1 MMRRRASRV
10 SRPPASP
17 QRSDR
22 TRVSQTATLIETEQF
37 RSDRRVIS
45 LIGVSHGASHFYQLA
60 LPPLFLLINKA
71 EGFSFVELA
80 TLTTVFYVASAVC
93 QPFSGF
99 LVDRFG
105 ARRVLLAGLGLLA
118 GATTLLGV
126 LPYYPIL
133 LALSIVAGM
142 GNSVFHPCDY
152 SIMNA
157 TISEGRMARAFS
169 IHMFGGYAGYVLAPI
184 SMIFLG
190 NLIGWQSA
198 IIVAGAFG
206 VLLFGILWG
215 GSRDFKDSTHEQMDA
230 GSAIQPFAASLKVL
244 KSAPVIMCWVFFFF
258 SAMGQVGLMTFTPT
272 LMHEIYSFELQAA
285 GAFVSVMI
293 GAVMFGVL
301 CGGYL
306 GDVFRKPDVVVTV
319 GYLVGAGL
327 VAAIW
332 HFEQSSWLL
341 YGIFAFVG
349 FLYGV
354 VFPSRELLIRAA
366 TPKGAS
372 GRVFGFVYSGMD
384 FGAALI
390 PVVFGWLVDN
400 GIPRTAFLCVAIL
413 WILSVIVMLMTNAAT
428 KKHAIAVPE

>member
-1 MMRRRASRV
+1 M
-10 SRPPASP
+10 
-17 QRSDR
+17 
-22 TRVSQTATLIETEQF
+22 SQAATLSDTDLL
-37 RSDRRVIS
+37 RRDRRVIS

-60 LPPLFLLINKA
+60 LPPLFLLINGA
-71 EGFSFVELA
+71 EGFSYVQLA
-80 TLTTVFYVASAVC
+80 SLTMAFYIASAVC

-105 ARRVLLAGLGLLA
+105 ARVVLLAGLGLLA
-118 GATTLLGV
+118 GATTLMGII
-126 LPYYPIL
+126 PIL
-133 LALSIVAGM
+133 PVLLVLSILAGI

-169 IHMFGGYAGYVLAPI
+169 FHMFGGYAGYVLAPV

-190 NLIGWQSA
+190 NLVGWQLA
-198 IIVAGAFG
+198 ITAAGAVG
-206 VLLFGILWG
+206 LVLFAILWG
-215 GSRDFKDSTHEQMDA
+215 GSRDFRDSTHERA
-230 GSAIQPFAASLKVL
+230 ESGAAQEPLRESVKTLTT
-244 KSAPVIMCWVFFFF
+244 APVIMCWVFFFF
-258 SAMGQVGLMTFTPT
+258 TAMGQMGLMTFVPT
-272 LMHEIYSFELQAA
+272 LMHEIYSFDLQAA

-293 GAVMFGVL
+293 GAVMIGVL
-301 CGGYL
+301 CGGYI
-306 GDVFRKPDVVVTV
+306 GDLFRKPDLIVTGGYTV
-319 GYLVGAGL
+319 GAFL
-327 VAAIW
+327 VASIW
-332 HFEQSSWLL
+332 LLDLSSWQL
-341 YGIFAFVG
+341 YGIFAVVG

-390 PVVFGWLVDN
+390 PVLFGWFVDT

-413 WILSVIVMLMTNAAT
+413 WLLSVVVMQMTNAAT
-428 KKHAIAVPE
+428 KKQALAAAE

>member
-1 MMRRRASRV
+1 M
-10 SRPPASP
+10 
-17 QRSDR
+17 
-22 TRVSQTATLIETEQF
+22 SQAATLSDIDVL
-37 RSDRRVIS
+37 RRDRRIIS
-45 LIGVSHGASHFYQLA
+45 LIGISHCASHFYQLA

-71 EGFSFVELA
+71 ENLSFVDLA
-80 TLTTVFYVASAVC
+80 ALTMAFYIASAVC

-118 GATTLLGV
+118 GATTLMGLV
-126 LPYYPIL
+126 PLYPVMFG
-133 LALSIVAGM
+133 LSILAGI

-157 TISEGRMARAFS
+157 SISEGRMARAFS
-169 IHMFGGYAGYVLAPI
+169 IHMFGGYAGYVLAPV

-198 IIVAGAFG
+198 ILLAGAFG
-206 VLLFGILWG
+206 LLLFAILWG
-215 GSRDFKDSTHEQMDA
+215 GSRDFRDSTHERAESGDA
-230 GSAIQPFAASLKVL
+230 PEPIGASIKALM
-244 KSAPVIMCWVFFFF
+244 SAPVIMCWAFFFF
-258 SAMGQVGLMTFTPT
+258 VAMGQMGLMTFVPT
-272 LMHEIYSFELQAA
+272 LMHEIYAFELQSA

-293 GAVMFGVL
+293 GAVMVGVL
-301 CGGYL
+301 CGGYV
-306 GDVFRKPDVVVTV
+306 GDLLRKPDVVVTV
-319 GYLVGAGL
+319 GYIVGACL
-327 VAAIW
+327 VASIW
-332 HFEQSSWLL
+332 YFEQSRWVL
-341 YGIFAFVG
+341 YGIFAVIG

-390 PVVFGWLVDN
+390 PVLFGWFVDT
-400 GIPRTAFLCVAIL
+400 GISRTAFLCVAIL

-428 KKHAIAVPE
+428 KKQALAAAE

>member
-1 MMRRRASRV
+1 
-10 SRPPASP
+10 
-17 QRSDR
+17 
-22 TRVSQTATLIETEQF
+22 VSQSATLSDSDLL
-37 RSDRRVIS
+37 RRDRRVIS

-60 LPPLFLLINKA
+60 LPPLFTLINIA
-71 EGFSFVELA
+71 EGYSFVELA
-80 TLTTVFYVASAVC
+80 TLTLAFYIASAIC

-105 ARRVLLAGLGLLA
+105 ARRVLLAGLGMLA
-118 GATTLLGV
+118 AATTLIGAM
-126 LPYYPIL
+126 PFYPAMFL
-133 LALSIVAGM
+133 LSIVAGI

-157 TISEGRMARAFS
+157 TISESRMARAFS
-169 IHMFGGYAGYVLAPI
+169 FHMFGGYAGYVLAPV

-198 IIVAGAFG
+198 IIVAGAVG
-206 VLLFGILWG
+206 LVLFAILWS
-215 GSRDFKDSTHEQMDA
+215 GSRDFRDSTHERAESGEVQEPLK
-230 GSAIQPFAASLKVL
+230 QSLKAL
-244 KSAPVIMCWVFFFF
+244 TRAPVIMCWVFFFF
-258 SAMGQVGLMTFTPT
+258 VAMGQMGLMTFVPT
-272 LMHEIYSFELQAA
+272 LMHEIYAFDLQAA

-293 GAVMFGVL
+293 GAVMVGVL

-306 GDVFRKPDVVVTV
+306 GDVFHKPDVVVTT
-319 GYLVGAGL
+319 GYIIGAFL
-327 VAAIW
+327 VACIW
-332 HFEQSSWLL
+332 HFELTTWQL
-341 YGIFAFVG
+341 YVIFAVVG

-390 PVVFGWLVDN
+390 PVLFGWFVDT
-400 GIPRTAFLCVAIL
+400 GIPRTAFLCVAIVWL
-413 WILSVIVMLMTNAAT
+413 LSVVVMLMTNAAT
-428 KKHAIAVPE
+428 KKQALAAAE

>member
-1 MMRRRASRV
+1 
-10 SRPPASP
+10 
-17 QRSDR
+17 
-22 TRVSQTATLIETEQF
+22 VSQSATLSDSDLL
-37 RSDRRVIS
+37 RRDRRVIS

-60 LPPLFLLINKA
+60 LPPLFTLINIA
-71 EGFSFVELA
+71 EGYSFVELA
-80 TLTTVFYVASAVC
+80 TLTLAFYIASAIC

-105 ARRVLLAGLGLLA
+105 ARRVLLAGLGMLA
-118 GATTLLGV
+118 AATTLIGAM
-126 LPYYPIL
+126 PFYPAMFL
-133 LALSIVAGM
+133 LSIVAGI

-157 TISEGRMARAFS
+157 TISESRMARAFS
-169 IHMFGGYAGYVLAPI
+169 FHMFGGYAGYVLAPV

-198 IIVAGAFG
+198 IIVAGAVG
-206 VLLFGILWG
+206 LVLFAILWS
-215 GSRDFKDSTHEQMDA
+215 GSRDFRDSTHERAESGEVQEPLK
-230 GSAIQPFAASLKVL
+230 QSLKAL
-244 KSAPVIMCWVFFFF
+244 TRAPVIMCWVFFFF
-258 SAMGQVGLMTFTPT
+258 VAMGQMGLMTFVPT
-272 LMHEIYSFELQAA
+272 LMHEIYAFDLQAA

-293 GAVMFGVL
+293 GAVMVGVL

-306 GDVFRKPDVVVTV
+306 GDVFHKPDVVVTT
-319 GYLVGAGL
+319 GYIIGAFL
-327 VAAIW
+327 VACIW
-332 HFEQSSWLL
+332 HFELTTWQL
-341 YGIFAFVG
+341 YVIFAVVG

-390 PVVFGWLVDN
+390 PVLFGWFVDT

-413 WILSVIVMLMTNAAT
+413 WLLSVVVMLMTNAAT
-428 KKHAIAVPE
+428 KKQALAAAE

>member
-1 MMRRRASRV
+1 
-10 SRPPASP
+10 
-17 QRSDR
+17 
-22 TRVSQTATLIETEQF
+22 VSQSAALSDSEVIG
-37 RSDRRVIS
+37 RDRRVTS

-60 LPPLFLLINKA
+60 LPPLFPLINKA
-71 EGFSFVELA
+71 ENFSFVELA
-80 TLTTVFYVASAVC
+80 TLTMAFYIASAVC
-93 QPFSGF
+93 QPCSGF

-118 GATTLLGV
+118 GATTLMGV
-126 LPYYPIL
+126 LPFYPVL
-133 LALSIVAGM
+133 FLLSIVAGL

-152 SIMNA
+152 SIMSA

-169 IHMFGGYAGYVLAPI
+169 FHMFGGYAGYVLAPV

-198 IIVAGAFG
+198 IIVAGAIG
-206 VLLFGILWG
+206 LILFAILWG
-215 GSRDFKDSTHEQMDA
+215 GSRDFRDSTHERAESGAEQEPLR
-230 GSAIQPFAASLKVL
+230 QSLKAL
-244 KSAPVIMCWVFFFF
+244 TKAPVVMCWVFFFF
-258 SAMGQVGLMTFTPT
+258 VAMGQMGLMTFVPT
-272 LMHEIYSFELQAA
+272 LMHEIYEFDLQAA

-306 GDVFRKPDVVVTV
+306 GDYFRKPDVVVTT
-319 GYLVGAGL
+319 GYIVGAIL
-327 VAAIW
+327 VAVIW
-332 HFEQSSWLL
+332 RFSLTSWEL
-341 YGIFAFVG
+341 YGIFAVIG
-349 FLYGV
+349 FLYGI

-390 PVVFGWLVDN
+390 PVLFGWFVDT

-413 WILSVIVMLMTNAAT
+413 WLLSVIVMLMTNAAT
-428 KKHAIAVPE
+428 KKQALAAAE

>member
-1 MMRRRASRV
+1 M
-10 SRPPASP
+10 
-17 QRSDR
+17 
-22 TRVSQTATLIETEQF
+22 SQSATLSDSDLL
-37 RSDRRVIS
+37 RRDRRVIS

-60 LPPLFLLINKA
+60 LPPLFTLINKA
-71 EGFSFVELA
+71 EGYSFVELA
-80 TLTTVFYVASAVC
+80 TLTLAFYIASAIC

-105 ARRVLLAGLGLLA
+105 ARRVLLAGLGMLA
-118 GATTLLGV
+118 TGTTLIGV
-126 LPYYPIL
+126 LPFYPAIFL
-133 LALSIVAGM
+133 LSIVAGI

-157 TISEGRMARAFS
+157 TISETRMARAFS
-169 IHMFGGYAGYVLAPI
+169 FHMFGGYAGYVLAPV

-198 IIVAGAFG
+198 IIVAGTVG
-206 VLLFGILWG
+206 LVLFAILWG
-215 GSRDFKDSTHEQMDA
+215 GSRDFRDSTHERAESGEAEEPLKQ
-230 GSAIQPFAASLKVL
+230 SLKTL
-244 KSAPVIMCWVFFFF
+244 IRAPVIMCWVFFFF
-258 SAMGQVGLMTFTPT
+258 VAMGQMGLMTFVPT
-272 LMHEIYSFELQAA
+272 LMHEIYAFDLQAA

-293 GAVMFGVL
+293 GAVMVGVL

-306 GDVFRKPDVVVTV
+306 GDVFHKPDVVVTT
-319 GYLVGAGL
+319 GYIIGAFL
-327 VAAIW
+327 VACIW
-332 HFEQSSWLL
+332 HFELTTWQL
-341 YGIFAFVG
+341 YVIFAVVG

-390 PVVFGWLVDN
+390 PVLFGWFVDT

-413 WILSVIVMLMTNAAT
+413 WLLSVVVMLMTNAAT
-428 KKHAIAVPE
+428 KKQARAAAE

>member
-1 MMRRRASRV
+1 M
-10 SRPPASP
+10 
-17 QRSDR
+17 
-22 TRVSQTATLIETEQF
+22 SQAATLSDIDVL
-37 RSDRRVIS
+37 RRDRRVIS

-60 LPPLFLLINKA
+60 LPPLFLLINGA
-71 EGFSFVELA
+71 EGFSYVQLA
-80 TLTTVFYVASAVC
+80 SLTMAFYIASAVC

-105 ARRVLLAGLGLLA
+105 ARVVLLAGLGLLA
-118 GATTLLGV
+118 GATTLMGIF
-126 LPYYPIL
+126 PIL
-133 LALSIVAGM
+133 PVLLVLSILAGI

-169 IHMFGGYAGYVLAPI
+169 FHMFGGYAGYVLAPV

-190 NLIGWQSA
+190 NLVGWQLA
-198 IIVAGAFG
+198 ITAAGTVG
-206 VLLFGILWG
+206 LVLFAILWG
-215 GSRDFKDSTHEQMDA
+215 GSRDFRDSTHERA
-230 GSAIQPFAASLKVL
+230 ESGAAQEPLRESVKTLTT
-244 KSAPVIMCWVFFFF
+244 APVIMCWVFFFF
-258 SAMGQVGLMTFTPT
+258 TAMGQMGLMTFVPT
-272 LMHEIYSFELQAA
+272 LMHEIYSFDLQAA

-293 GAVMFGVL
+293 GAVMIGVL
-301 CGGYL
+301 CGGYI
-306 GDVFRKPDVVVTV
+306 GDFFRKPDLIVTAGYTV
-319 GYLVGAGL
+319 GAFL
-327 VAAIW
+327 VASIW
-332 HFEQSSWLL
+332 LLDLTSWQL
-341 YGIFAFVG
+341 YGIFAVVG

-390 PVVFGWLVDN
+390 PVLFGWFVDT

-413 WILSVIVMLMTNAAT
+413 WLLSVVVMQMTNAAT
-428 KKHAIAVPE
+428 KKQALAAAE

>member
-1 MMRRRASRV
+1 M
-10 SRPPASP
+10 
-17 QRSDR
+17 
-22 TRVSQTATLIETEQF
+22 SQAATLSDTDVL
-37 RSDRRVIS
+37 RRDRRVIS

-60 LPPLFLLINKA
+60 LPPLFLLINGA
-71 EGFSFVELA
+71 EGFSYVQLA
-80 TLTTVFYVASAVC
+80 SLTLAFYIASAVC

-105 ARRVLLAGLGLLA
+105 ARVVLLAGLGLLA
-118 GATTLLGV
+118 GATTLMGIIPIL
-126 LPYYPIL
+126 PIL
-133 LALSIVAGM
+133 LVLSILAGI

-169 IHMFGGYAGYVLAPI
+169 FHMFGGYAGYVLAPV

-190 NLIGWQSA
+190 NLVGWQLA
-198 IIVAGAFG
+198 ITAAGAVG
-206 VLLFGILWG
+206 LVLFAILWG
-215 GSRDFKDSTHEQMDA
+215 GSRDFRDSTHERA
-230 GSAIQPFAASLKVL
+230 ESGAAQEPLRESVKTLTT
-244 KSAPVIMCWVFFFF
+244 APVIMCWVFFFF
-258 SAMGQVGLMTFTPT
+258 TAMGQMGLMTFVPT
-272 LMHEIYSFELQAA
+272 LMHEIYSFDLQAA

-293 GAVMFGVL
+293 GAVMIGVL
-301 CGGYL
+301 CGGYI
-306 GDVFRKPDVVVTV
+306 GDYFRKPDLIVTGGYTV
-319 GYLVGAGL
+319 GAFL
-327 VAAIW
+327 VASIW
-332 HFEQSSWLL
+332 LLDMTSWQL
-341 YGIFAFVG
+341 YGIFAVVG

-390 PVVFGWLVDN
+390 PVLFGWFVDT

-413 WILSVIVMLMTNAAT
+413 WLLSVVVMQMTNAAT
-428 KKHAIAVPE
+428 KKQALAAAE